1 MPPASG
7 IMNGRVYAQ
16 TQKINGQRGEDQ
28 KMEEIFADC
37 KQESVPYFTVKS
49 FILCKKFTRTYN
61 KVL

>member
-1 MPPASG
+1 
-7 IMNGRVYAQ
+7 MNGRVYAQ

-49 FILCKKFTRTYN
+49 FILCKKFTCTYN